1 MELGLDGKW
10 ALVVGA
16 GADIGRETALTLAD
30 EGANLV
36 LAGRRREALEATA
49 AQVREMGAQAS
60 VAAIDLGDP
69 LGAGRLTREA
79 LAVAGRIDLLVN
91 TAGPFPVRALA
102 PGGPGPLYGDDD
114 SWAEAFDNVFMTAA
128 RLTREV
134 LPLMKAQGSGA
145 IVHLGANSARYYN
158 PMTAQFAA
166 MKAALVHAVK
176 NWARDA
182 APHGVRVNAVLPGW
196 IRGERMA
203 ERLVRTSVDTGVA
216 VGQVECDMVAGHDA
230 LYWTPR
236 MGRPRE
242 YADAIAFL
250 LSARASYINGAL
262 VPVDGG
268 TPVW

>member
-16 GADIGRETALTLAD
+16 GADIGRETALILAD

-36 LAGRRREALEATA
+36 LSGRRREALEATA
-49 AQVREMGAQAS
+49 AEVREMGAQAT
-60 VAAIDLGDP
+60 VAAVDLADP
-69 LGAGRLTREA
+69 LGPERLTRET

-176 NWARDA
+176 NWARDS

-216 VGQVECDMVAGHDA
+216 VGQVERDMVAGHDA

-250 LSARASYINGAL
+250 LSERASYINGAL